1 MLKKR
6 NIFKFKRPYVFVPMC
21 IDIFHHGHINLLVKS
36 KKLGNVIVGLMT
48 DEGIKSYKGKKP
60 LISYKNRKKVLDHLD
75 CVNHILSINGLLYE
89 KFAKKYQFDYFV
101 HGSDWTLGTQ
111 SNERKKLIE
120 AMKSWGGKVVE
131 FPYTRNISSTILKKR
146 LKKL

>member
-101 HGSDWTLGTQ
+101 HGSDWKLGTQ

>member
-75 CVNHILSINGLLYE
+75 CVNYILSINGLLYE

-101 HGSDWTLGTQ
+101 HGSDWKLGTQ

-120 AMKSWGGKVVE
+120 AMKSWGGKVIE

>member
-48 DEGIKSYKGKKP
+48 DEGIKSYKGKNFT
-60 LISYKNRKKVLDHLD
+60 Y
-75 CVNHILSINGLLYE
+75 
-89 KFAKKYQFDYFV
+89 
-101 HGSDWTLGTQ
+101 
-111 SNERKKLIE
+111 
-120 AMKSWGGKVVE
+120 
-131 FPYTRNISSTILKKR
+131 
-146 LKKL
+146 

>member
-101 HGSDWTLGTQ
+101 HGSDWKLGTQ

-120 AMKSWGGKVVE
+120 AMKSWGGKVIE

>member
-101 HGSDWTLGTQ
+101 HGSEWKLGSQ
-111 SNERKKLIE
+111 SNDRKKLIE

>member
-21 IDIFHHGHINLLVKS
+21 IDIYHHGHINLLVKS

-101 HGSDWTLGTQ
+101 HGSDWKLGTQ

>member
-1 MLKKR
+1 MLR
-6 NIFKFKRPYVFVPMC
+6 YI
-21 IDIFHHGHINLLVKS
+21 
-36 KKLGNVIVGLMT
+36 
-48 DEGIKSYKGKKP
+48 
-60 LISYKNRKKVLDHLD
+60 
-75 CVNHILSINGLLYE
+75 SINGLLYE

-101 HGSDWTLGTQ
+101 HGSDWKLGTQ

-146 LKKL
+146 LKKCLVKCQYF

>member
-60 LISYKNRKKVLDHLD
+60 LISYKNRKKVLEHLD
-75 CVNHILSINGLLYE
+75 CVDHVLSINGLLYE
-89 KFAKKYQFDYFV
+89 KFAKKYQFDYFI
-101 HGSDWTLGTQ
+101 HGSDWKLGTQ

-131 FPYTRNISSTILKKR
+131 FPYTPNISSTILKKR

>member
-101 HGSDWTLGTQ
+101 HGSDWKLGTQ

-120 AMKSWGGKVVE
+120 AMKSWGGKVLE